1 MYIKETLFRS
11 WDGTHL
17 TVYDTSEGSTYGILC
32 NGLGGDMRAWSPVLD
47 RFRGKIRFIS
57 WDYRGLYKSEKPRS
71 KRYSIK
77 DHAKDL
83 ELILERFAIQKAIF
97 FGWSMGVQLCLEFYR
112 NHPDMFISII
122 LINGV
127 CGRPFEKAFNG
138 KIPNA
143 LWQIFFCFMQD
154 GMQMFFPI
162 ARTLAKKSLLL
173 KGASKLGLFTM
184 SEYKDVAKELVLSWL
199 SLDMK
204 EYVKNFKELGKHD
217 AEDVLEKIN
226 CPTLIIYGTSDLF
239 TPERFAIQMAQ
250 KIRGAETFE
259 VKNGSHYTPLE
270 FPDKIN
276 SAIEKFLAKQN
287 IKFP

>member
-17 TVYDTSEGSTYGILC
+17 MLYDTVEGNTCAILC
-32 NGLGGDMRAWSPVLD
+32 NGLGGDIRAWRPILD
-47 RFRGKIRFIS
+47 KFYEKIRFIS
-57 WDYRGLYKSEKPRS
+57 WDYRGLYKSEKPRE
-71 KRYSIK
+71 KRYSMQ

-83 ELILERFAIQKAIF
+83 EVIIEKFGIQKAIF
-97 FGWSMGVQLCLEFYR
+97 FGWSMGVQLCLEFYKK
-112 NHPDMFISII
+112 HSDKFICMI

-127 CGRPFEKAFNG
+127 SGKPFEKAFNG
-138 KIPNA
+138 KIPNT

-154 GMQMFFPI
+154 GMRMFFPA
-162 ARTLAKKSLLL
+162 ARILAKKSLLL

-217 AEDVLEKIN
+217 AEDVLENIN

-239 TPERFAIQMAQ
+239 TPEKFALQMAQ
-250 KIRGAETFE
+250 KIRNSETFG

-276 SAIEKFLAKQN
+276 QAIDQFLRKQN
-287 IKFP
+287 II